1 MRKHVMDPSG
11 RDRERAETPPQ
22 KAPTT
27 MKRLIK
33 IHGDRIYRLAIGITG
48 NRRDAEAVVQD
59 ALWAVLCKGGPGRAD
74 RALDTWI
81 YRIVVKRAYRRL
93 HRRPRPPAEI
103 PLEDVLPPFQEDGRH
118 AAEIRDWSASVVSS
132 GPGLRGVVTATMD
145 ELPAHYRSVLLLRDV
160 EGLSDAETAQAL
172 RIAVAKVKLRV
183 HRARLFLQ
191 QRLGSHF
198 AARRVD
204 PALSPLPIPSAS

>member
-1 MRKHVMDPSG
+1 MDPSD

-22 KAPTT
+22 GAPTT

-48 NRRDAEAVVQD
+48 NRRDAEGVVQD
-59 ALWAVLCKGGPGRAD
+59 ALWAVLCKGGPGHAD
-74 RALDTWI
+74 RALDAWI
-81 YRIVVKRAYRRL
+81 YRIVVKRAYRKL
-93 HRRPRPPAEI
+93 HRRRRPPAEI
-103 PLEDVLPPFQEDGRH
+103 PLEAVLPPFQEDGRH

-191 QRLGSHF
+191 QRLASHF
-198 AARRVD
+198 SAPRVD
-204 PALSPLPIPSAS
+204 AALSPLPIPSAS